1 MRHLQRNSPGSH
13 GKRVT
18 MKITSARPLPVLTPL
33 HEPCHRRSCS
43 FGGDVLSL
51 TIATYGL
58 DGSDLAGQLQAGA
71 IFSLSSG
78 VRVPS
83 AVRWAP
89 LTNLRA

>member
-1 MRHLQRNSPGSH
+1 M
-13 GKRVT
+13 
-18 MKITSARPLPVLTPL
+18 
-33 HEPCHRRSCS
+33 
-43 FGGDVLSL
+43 

-58 DGSDLAGQLQAGA
+58 DGSDLAEPQAGA